1 MPTYGKNG
9 SALNLEHLQLK
20 FALAADWSEST
31 VLLAGEVG
39 VEKDTHKFKV
49 GDGETTWS
57 ELPYSADP
65 NVQTLVDNLTSRMT
79 TAEGSITSLTGRMD
93 TAEGNITSQ
102 GTRLTTAEGDID
114 AVEGRLDTAE
124 SDIDALEAKD
134 VVHETRMG
142 TIESKDTEQDGRLDA
157 LEGITSISANPFS
170 A

>member
-20 FALAADWSEST
+20 FAMAADWQSST

-49 GDGETTWS
+49 GDGTTTWG

-65 NVQTLVDNLTSRMT
+65 NVQTLVDSLTTRMA
-79 TAEGSITSLTGRMD
+79 TAEGTITSLGTRMD
-93 TAEGNITSQ
+93 TAEADITSH
-102 GTRLTTAEGDID
+102 GTRIG
-114 AVEGRLDTAE
+114 TAE
-124 SDIDALEAKD
+124 SDIDALEARA
-134 VVHETRMG
+134 T
-142 TIESKDTEQDGRLDA
+142 TIEAKDTEQDGRLDA

>member
-20 FALAADWSEST
+20 FANAADWSEST
-31 VLLAGEVG
+31 VLLAGEIG
-39 VEKDTHKFKV
+39 VERDTHKFKV
-49 GDGETTWS
+49 GDGTTTWA

-65 NVQTLVDNLTSRMT
+65 NVQTLVDSLTTRVT
-79 TAEGSITSLTGRMD
+79 TAEGSITSLSGRMD

-114 AVEGRLDTAE
+114 ALEGRMDTAE
-124 SDIDALEAKD
+124 SDIDSLETRMAAAEAKD
-134 VVHETRMG
+134 V
-142 TIESKDTEQDGRLDA
+142 EQDGRLDA